1 MAKIKYIID
10 YPMKSVPVALLW
22 NYISTPN
29 GLQLWFAD
37 EVMHEGKKFTFVW
50 SGAGQDATL
59 LGIRTYSYV
68 RFRWNNESDKADKTY
83 FELRIQVSELTDT
96 TNLVVTDFS
105 ELDEVEESK
114 ILWNSQIES
123 LKRILGCL

>member
-1 MAKIKYIID
+1 M
-10 YPMKSVPVALLW
+10 
-22 NYISTPN
+22 
-29 GLQLWFAD
+29 
-37 EVMHEGKKFTFVW
+37 
-50 SGAGQDATL
+50 
-59 LGIRTYSYV
+59 